1 MMDPVLFLSLPLA
14 LGLMLIAFSIVD
26 ARSGVQPRGMAVTEQ
41 QRGIIAQLLQKLR
54 ALPDSLAALLYGAGF
69 TRLKPGMLVIVA
81 LAIAAACALFAHLA
95 YLIPALTL
103 TAALTAFALPF
114 LWLSARGKK
123 RISAAKTLW
132 PELAE
137 NLVSALRSG
146 VSIPD
151 ALASLAPLAA
161 GHREAFENFQRNYQ
175 GGRSFVTA
183 LELLKAELADP
194 VADRILESIRSAR
207 ELGGAE
213 LVEILQG
220 LADAIRAENHLRSE
234 LEARQSWL
242 INAAR
247 LGAAAPWVVLALLAS
262 RPETAEMY
270 SSELGTLL
278 ILGGFV
284 ITLLAYRMML
294 SIAKLPQER
303 RWLT

>member
-1 MMDPVLFLSLPLA
+1 MDPVLFFSLPLA
-14 LGLMLIAFSIVD
+14 LGLMLIVFSILD
-26 ARSGVQPRGMAVTEQ
+26 TRAGSQPRGMVMSE
-41 QRGIIAQLLQKLR
+41 RENGVLNQLLKKLQ
-54 ALPDSLAALLYGAGF
+54 AFPHSLSTLLYRAGF
-69 TRLKPGMLVIVA
+69 TKFQPGMLVVLSFA
-81 LAIAAACALFAHLA
+81 AAAACALFVHLA

-123 RISAAKTLW
+123 RISTAKTLW

-175 GGRSFVTA
+175 GGRSFTTA

-194 VADRILESIRSAR
+194 VADRLLESIRSAR

-262 RPETAEMY
+262 RPETAEIY

-278 ILGGFV
+278 ILGGFLV
-284 ITLLAYRMML
+284 TLLAYRMML
-294 SIAKLPQER
+294 SIAQLPQEK